1 MRVGQKSFIYF
12 LSKIGA
18 TLAGFVAT
26 IYLARILGAGTLGT
40 YYLVIAVLTWLK
52 MFSTMGIAKSVKKR
66 ISETDEPSEFLTA
79 GVLLQA
85 ASLLVVTTA
94 IVVFQS
100 QFRSYTGFERI
111 DILLLLLFAGA
122 FFSFV
127 TSVLVGENLTH
138 VSGALQPLDR
148 VTRTVAQVAFVL
160 LGFNLLGLFFGY
172 IIGSILAATVGLYY
186 VSARFSYPDRSHF
199 RSLWAYAKFSWLGS
213 FSNRTLA
220 SMDTLV
226 LGVFVTTDLI
236 GIYEIAW
243 NVASVLA
250 VFGVAIN
257 TGLFPEISSLDA
269 DETESIAELAQTGVA
284 YAGVFVIPGL
294 VGGLILGEVILSV
307 YSQEFRQGYLI
318 LVLLIFARLIST
330 YKNQFVNIIDATNR
344 PDIGFRINA
353 VFVVTNISLNFLLVY
368 VYGWVGAAVATII
381 SAAVG
386 VIIAYGALTRLTAF
400 QFPIS
405 EVLKQLVAAVA
416 MGIPVY
422 VGAEYLSYQ
431 VLPSLLLVPAGAGV
445 YFGVLLSISLRFRT
459 TVRANIP
466 F

>member
-1 MRVGQKSFIYF
+1 
-12 LSKIGA
+12 
-18 TLAGFVAT
+18 
-26 IYLARILGAGTLGT
+26 
-40 YYLVIAVLTWLK
+40 
-52 MFSTMGIAKSVKKR
+52 
-66 ISETDEPSEFLTA
+66 
-79 GVLLQA
+79 
-85 ASLLVVTTA
+85 
-94 IVVFQS
+94 
-100 QFRSYTGFERI
+100 
-111 DILLLLLFAGA
+111 
-122 FFSFV
+122 
-127 TSVLVGENLTH
+127 
-138 VSGALQPLDR
+138 
-148 VTRTVAQVAFVL
+148 
-160 LGFNLLGLFFGY
+160 
-172 IIGSILAATVGLYY
+172 
-186 VSARFSYPDRSHF
+186 
-199 RSLWAYAKFSWLGS
+199 
-213 FSNRTLA
+213 
-220 SMDTLV
+220 MDTLV
-226 LGVFVTTDLI
+226 LGVFVTSDLI

-368 VYGWVGAAVATII
+368 VYGWVGAAVATIT

-386 VIIAYGALTRLTAF
+386 AIIAYGALTRLTAF